1 MIIIDNYCVYVHT
14 NKINNKIYIGITNN
28 IERRWRSNGVEY
40 KPKEKNTSSFWNAIE
55 KYGWDNFKHE
65 ILLTN
70 LSREV
75 ACEYEKYYISLSKS
89 NDKNIGYNIA
99 SGGNGGHIYQEH
111 PKGMLGKH
119 HTDEFKAK
127 HSERMSGEKNPFYGK
142 QHEKHPK
149 GFLGKQ
155 HSKES
160 KNKTSKTCKERKI
173 NCKKVKVIFTDD
185 TIKIYDSIQEVMKD
199 LNVSYSFCHKLLKSG
214 DEFVMKKNNHN
225 KDLKCFVGIK
235 MFYLDNIEVT
245 HEAKIS

>member
-1 MIIIDNYCVYVHT
+1 MIVYKITNKKNGKIYVGQTINDLEFRFNQHCRKGCYLYEAIKKYGVENFDKEIIDSAITREELDKKETYWIKKLNS
-14 NKINNKIYIGITNN
+14 IYPN
-28 IERRWRSNGVEY
+28 
-40 KPKEKNTSSFWNAIE
+40 
-55 KYGWDNFKHE
+55 
-65 ILLTN
+65 
-70 LSREV
+70 
-75 ACEYEKYYISLSKS
+75 
-89 NDKNIGYNIA
+89 GYNLTY
-99 SGGNGGHIYQEH
+99 GGVHYEISEETRKKHKQYCGEKHPAFGTHLTEEH
-111 PKGMLGKH
+111 KRKLRE
-119 HTDEFKAK
+119 TF
-127 HSERMSGEKNPFYGK
+127 SGEKNPFYGK

-185 TIKIYDSIQEVMKD
+185 MIKIYDSIQEVMKD

-245 HEAKIS
+245 HEVKIS